1 MKGLNLQKS
10 LTPKRFVELAMAVK
24 VIGMPEK
31 FCQVQTLKL
40 IMAEEE

>member
-1 MKGLNLQKS
+1 MKGLSLQKS
-10 LTPKRFVELAMAVK
+10 LTPKRFVELAMEVK
-24 VIGMPEK
+24 MIGMPEN